1 MVRGLSAGA
10 SRIRTLGPT
19 TQSTP
24 RGCEGPYYPERIK
37 LSHRV
42 GPVHL
47 DFSQNPAL
55 LTSCQ
60 YASRMTA
67 SGSPGTPAGMPR
79 HTGGG
84 RGPHL
89 TRPQRCLRPVPS
101 LAPSAQR
108 AKAIPPSTPGPTEVS
123 LCAPRSV
130 QGGKDAE
137 KRRADLD
144 YPCRKPAAAA
154 RSPRIDQREG
164 GRPTFRPFALWRTGQ
179 ERCPTAIATSTVSLS
194 EMRDPGR
201 ADGTLSW
208 PPKGC
213 RGNVNAGRL
222 TGFGARHNV

>member
-1 MVRGLSAGA
+1 MPQSRFITSARASLYMVLAAPGWDCINARQRKYAQKSRLWSAHPVSRLHPGIECRESAGLFARGLAVHWRDGLAAGP

-24 RGCEGPYYPERIK
+24 RGCEGPYYPECIK

-42 GPVHL
+42 RPVHL
-47 DFSQNPAL
+47 DFSQNSAL

-79 HTGGG
+79 HPLGG

-89 TRPQRCLRPVPS
+89 TRPQRCVRPVPS

-130 QGGKDAE
+130 QGGK
-137 KRRADLD
+137 
-144 YPCRKPAAAA
+144 
-154 RSPRIDQREG
+154 
-164 GRPTFRPFALWRTGQ
+164 
-179 ERCPTAIATSTVSLS
+179 
-194 EMRDPGR
+194 
-201 ADGTLSW
+201 
-208 PPKGC
+208 GC
-213 RGNVNAGRL
+213 REAPSGS
-222 TGFGARHNV
+222 